1 MSLRIKTP
9 IRSLQ
14 LNTNPLTAT
23 LKVSSKTSPELFSI
37 GPPPPEAIKSKENTI
52 IPRFSLWWHLLS
64 ENAKWIYFHSSPSL
78 PKALSEIHKSQQ
90 IVCLF
95 KTKGNGCTWLQETHF
110 TVTTGKSH
118 GCKRRG
124 FYLFFGGGRI
134 RIFFRGAYEDAGC
147 FKIWDRECNIVE
159 VGYRDA
165 VKIEILLQFFIWL

>member
-1 MSLRIKTP
+1 MKTTTTQTVEPLKVYATQNRKNFKILYNSLSTPTPLRVKTP

-23 LKVSSKTSPELFSI
+23 LKVPARQAPNFLALAQ
-37 GPPPPEAIKSKENTI
+37 AIKSKENTI

-95 KTKGNGCTWLQETHF
+95 KTKGNGSTWLQETHF

-118 GCKRRG
+118 DCKRRG
-124 FYLFFGGGRI
+124 FYLFL
-134 RIFFRGAYEDAGC
+134 C
-147 FKIWDRECNIVE
+147 VE
-159 VGYRDA
+159 
-165 VKIEILLQFFIWL
+165 E